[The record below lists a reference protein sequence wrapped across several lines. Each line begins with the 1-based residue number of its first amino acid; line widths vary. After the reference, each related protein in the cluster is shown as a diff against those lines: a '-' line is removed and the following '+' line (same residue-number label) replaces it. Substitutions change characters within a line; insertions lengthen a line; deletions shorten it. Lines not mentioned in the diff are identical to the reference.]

1 MNIEKKMISKIE
13 ISNYKSI
20 EKITLNLGR
29 INVFIGENGAGKSN
43 ILEAIAL
50 AGATAAEKLDNEFL
64 VSRGIRLTKPEFMR
78 SAFEKSKTSLPIS
91 IKLENEKNESI
102 EIDLQ
107 NDNSPYSKWK
117 SNINYNGANFDWE
130 KIQESLKKIISLN
143 IEKEKNPDETRTELK
158 EFLEILSGTFRKLN
172 DESFSK
178 ENENQPKESHKTS
191 EIKINLKSG
200 IQRDAMDLFVNSATK
215 ESEIN
220 RNIRDFLIYSPE
232 NSSLRLLEKE
242 GQIEPLGINGE
253 GLLRLLHFYSGP
265 EHFDILESI
274 KTPLKSLGWFGNFN
288 AAKENNE
295 ERIILNDRYLDCDL
309 SDFDQRSANEG
320 FLFLLFY
327 LSLFHSKLTPNF
339 FAIDNID
346 ASLNPKLCQKLTSE
360 LVKISKKS
368 NKQAILTTHNP
379 SVLDGLNLDDDEQ
392 RLFVISRSK
401 SGATK
406 IKRIMKPHQQ
416 EEAPPY
422 RLSELFLR
430 GTLGGLP
437 KGF

>member
-1 MNIEKKMISKIE
+1 MISKIE

-20 EKITLNLGR
+20 ENLILDLGR
-29 INVFIGENGAGKSN
+29 VNVFIGENGAGKSN

-50 AGATAAEKLDNEFL
+50 ASATAAEKLDNEFL

-78 SAFEKSKTSLPIS
+78 SAFQKPMTLNPIS
-91 IKLENEKNESI
+91 LKIENQEEESI
-102 EIDLQ
+102 EISLE

-117 SNINYNGANFDWE
+117 SKININRKNINFNEIHTSIKDILSRNIKEGKKPE
-130 KIQESLKKIISLN
+130 KTKEELNEFLTNLGDALEKLLDLHQKSKNENKTQEKQKLG
-143 IEKEKNPDETRTELK
+143 ELK
-158 EFLEILSGTFRKLN
+158 IEA
-172 DESFSK
+172 
-178 ENENQPKESHKTS
+178 
-191 EIKINLKSG
+191 KSG
-200 IQRDAMDLFVNSATK
+200 IQQEVADTLFNSLTK
-215 ESEIN
+215 NPKITEDIK
-220 RNIRDFLIYSPE
+220 DFLIYSPE

-253 GLLRLLHFYSGP
+253 GLLRLLHFYSNP
-265 EHFDILESI
+265 EHSEILNAI
-274 KTPLKSLGWFGNFN
+274 KSPLRSLGWFENLN

-295 ERIILNDRYLDCDL
+295 ERIVLNDRYLDSSL
-309 SDFDQRSANEG
+309 TDFDQRSANEG

-327 LSLFHSKLTPNF
+327 FSLLNSKLTPKF

-346 ASLNPKLCQKLTSE
+346 ASLNPKLCIKLTAE
-360 LVKISKKS
+360 LVKIAK
-368 NKQAILTTHNP
+368 NTDKQIILTTHNP
-379 SVLDGLNLDDDEQ
+379 AVLDGLNLDDDEQ
-392 RLFVISRSK
+392 RLFVISRSR

-406 IKRIMKPHQQ
+406 IKRIMKPRQQ
-416 EEAPPY
+416 VGAPPY

>member
-1 MNIEKKMISKIE
+1 MISKIE

-20 EKITLNLGR
+20 ENLILDLGR
-29 INVFIGENGAGKSN
+29 VNVFIGENGAGKSN

-50 AGATAAEKLDNEFL
+50 ASATAAEKLDNEFL

-78 SAFEKSKTSLPIS
+78 SAFQKPMTLNPIS
-91 IKLENEKNESI
+91 LKIENQEEESI
-102 EIDLQ
+102 EISLE

-117 SNINYNGANFDWE
+117 SKININRKNINFNEIHTSIKDILSRNIKEGKKPE
-130 KIQESLKKIISLN
+130 KTKEELNEFLTNLGDALEKLLDLHQKSKSENKTQEKQKLG
-143 IEKEKNPDETRTELK
+143 ELK
-158 EFLEILSGTFRKLN
+158 IEA
-172 DESFSK
+172 
-178 ENENQPKESHKTS
+178 
-191 EIKINLKSG
+191 KSG
-200 IQRDAMDLFVNSATK
+200 IQQEVADTLFNSLTK
-215 ESEIN
+215 NPKITEDIK
-220 RNIRDFLIYSPE
+220 DFLIYSPE

-253 GLLRLLHFYSGP
+253 GLLRLLHFYSNP
-265 EHFDILESI
+265 EHSEILNAI
-274 KTPLKSLGWFGNFN
+274 KSPLRSLGWFENLN

-295 ERIILNDRYLDCDL
+295 ERIVLNDRYLDSSL
-309 SDFDQRSANEG
+309 TDFDQRSANEG

-327 LSLFHSKLTPNF
+327 FSLLNSKLTPKF

-346 ASLNPKLCQKLTSE
+346 ASLNPKLCIKLTAE
-360 LVKISKKS
+360 LVKIAK
-368 NKQAILTTHNP
+368 NTDKQVILTTHNP
-379 SVLDGLNLDDDEQ
+379 AVLDGLNLDDDEQ
-392 RLFVISRSK
+392 RLFVISRSR

-406 IKRIMKPHQQ
+406 IKRIMKPRQQ
-416 EEAPPY
+416 EGAPPY

>member
-1 MNIEKKMISKIE
+1 MISKIE

-20 EKITLNLGR
+20 ENLILDLGR
-29 INVFIGENGAGKSN
+29 VNVFIGENGAGKSN

-50 AGATAAEKLDNEFL
+50 ASATAAEKLDNEFL

-78 SAFEKSKTSLPIS
+78 SAFQKPMTLNPIS
-91 IKLENEKNESI
+91 LKIENQEEESI
-102 EIDLQ
+102 EISLE

-117 SNINYNGANFDWE
+117 SKININRKNINFNEIHTSIKDILSRNIKEGKKPE
-130 KIQESLKKIISLN
+130 KTKEELNEFLTNLGDALEKLLDLHQKSKNENKTQEKQKLG
-143 IEKEKNPDETRTELK
+143 ELK
-158 EFLEILSGTFRKLN
+158 IEA
-172 DESFSK
+172 
-178 ENENQPKESHKTS
+178 
-191 EIKINLKSG
+191 KSG
-200 IQRDAMDLFVNSATK
+200 IQQEVADTLFNSLTK
-215 ESEIN
+215 NPKITEDIK
-220 RNIRDFLIYSPE
+220 DFLIYSPE

-253 GLLRLLHFYSGP
+253 GLLRLLHFYSNP
-265 EHFDILESI
+265 EHSEILNAI
-274 KTPLKSLGWFGNFN
+274 KSPLRSLGWFENLN

-295 ERIILNDRYLDCDL
+295 ERIVLNDRYLDSSL
-309 SDFDQRSANEG
+309 TDFDQRSANEG

-327 LSLFHSKLTPNF
+327 FSLLNSKLTPKF

-346 ASLNPKLCQKLTSE
+346 ASLNPKLCIKLTAE
-360 LVKISKKS
+360 LVKIAK
-368 NKQAILTTHNP
+368 NTDKQIILTTHNP
-379 SVLDGLNLDDDEQ
+379 AVLDGLNLDDDEQ
-392 RLFVISRSK
+392 RLFVISRSR

-406 IKRIMKPHQQ
+406 IKRIMKPRQQ
-416 EEAPPY
+416 EGAPPY

>member
-1 MNIEKKMISKIE
+1 MISKIE

-20 EKITLNLGR
+20 ENLILDLGR
-29 INVFIGENGAGKSN
+29 VNVFIGENGAGKSN

-50 AGATAAEKLDNEFL
+50 ASATAAEKLDNEFL

-78 SAFEKSKTSLPIS
+78 SAFQKPMTLNPIS
-91 IKLENEKNESI
+91 LKIENQEEESI
-102 EIDLQ
+102 EISLE

-117 SNINYNGANFDWE
+117 SKININRKNINFNEIHTSIKDILSRNIKEGKKPE
-130 KIQESLKKIISLN
+130 KTKEELNEFLTNLGDALEKLLDLHQKSKNENKTQEKQKLG
-143 IEKEKNPDETRTELK
+143 ELK
-158 EFLEILSGTFRKLN
+158 IEA
-172 DESFSK
+172 
-178 ENENQPKESHKTS
+178 
-191 EIKINLKSG
+191 KSG
-200 IQRDAMDLFVNSATK
+200 IQQEVADTLFNSLTK
-215 ESEIN
+215 NPKITEDIK
-220 RNIRDFLIYSPE
+220 DFLIYSPE

-253 GLLRLLHFYSGP
+253 GLLRLLHFYSNP
-265 EHFDILESI
+265 EHSEILNAI
-274 KTPLKSLGWFGNFN
+274 KSPLRSLGWFENLN

-295 ERIILNDRYLDCDL
+295 ERIVLNDRYLDSSL
-309 SDFDQRSANEG
+309 TDFDQRSANEG

-327 LSLFHSKLTPNF
+327 FSLLNSKLTPKF

-346 ASLNPKLCQKLTSE
+346 ASLNPKLCIKLTAE
-360 LVKISKKS
+360 LVKIAK
-368 NKQAILTTHNP
+368 NTDKQIILTTHNP
-379 SVLDGLNLDDDEQ
+379 AVLDGLNLDDDEQ
-392 RLFVISRSK
+392 RLFVISRSR

-406 IKRIMKPHQQ
+406 IKRIMKPRQQ
-416 EEAPPY
+416 GGAPPY